1 MDVTLLYNG
10 YNLQRRQ
17 MFTLSRTIL
26 LIQRGITSKARWKS
40 TGLIPYNTNN
50 SPHSL
55 G

>member
-17 MFTLSRTIL
+17 MFTLSRKPL
-26 LIQRGITSKARWKS
+26 LIQPGTISKAKCKS
-40 TGLIPYNTNN
+40 TGRTLSNTNS
-50 SPHSL
+50 SPPSR